1 MGRRFESCRKRK
13 FHESKYYMRK
23 IANILS
29 DFEKNI
35 LYISAIFL
43 PSALPISLLLLLIN
57 IIIFLFNN
65 IKSLKNDYLNYLIFL
80 LLVLMPISCIFSYL
94 NFDADVINSYWDKSL
109 VNRTDR
115 INIWIDLLNWFPLFL
130 IYWSCQKY
138 LQSSKDRIKF
148 AKYIF
153 IGTLPVLLSCILQY
167 WFGIYGPFKFLFGSI
182 VWFQKP
188 LEYGQGVS
196 GLFSNQNYAGSW
208 LTATLP
214 FSIFLLIKNKNNF
227 KKRLVSLIL
236 SISHSYCLILSSS
249 RNALIGLILIL
260 FLFLGIKVI
269 WISILGLFLII
280 TFAYIFYIFNPLL
293 ISDLIQNLISNP
305 LIMKLSYFDISNFLL
320 YPRIEILNISLNFI
334 SQKPLWGFGS
344 GTFPVLY
351 GLAGGKYDTQHTHNL
366 ALQIAYDYGVPI
378 ALILIF
384 IIGLIFIRA
393 FNKIFLI
400 NKKSN
405 LLDKCWITSTA
416 ICLIYNFTDITYY
429 DGKISILMW
438 ILFAGLTSINNEKC
452 YQSN

>member
-1 MGRRFESCRKRK
+1 
-13 FHESKYYMRK
+13 MRK
-23 IANILS
+23 IENILS

-35 LYISAIFL
+35 LFISALFL
-43 PSALPISLLLLLIN
+43 PSALPISIFLILIA
-57 IIIFLFNN
+57 IIIFLFKN
-65 IKSLKNDYLNYLIFL
+65 IKNLKNDYLNYLIFL
-80 LLVLMPISCIFSYL
+80 LLVLMPISCFISYL
-94 NFDADVINSYWDKSL
+94 NFDNLALNNYWNKSL
-109 VNRTDR
+109 VERTNRV
-115 INIWIDLLNWFPLFL
+115 NIWIDLLNWFPLFL
-130 IYWSCQKY
+130 IYWTCQKY
-138 LQSSKDRIKF
+138 LQSNKDRIKF

-153 IGTLPVLLSCILQY
+153 IGTFPVILSCILQY

-188 LEYGQGVS
+188 LEEGIGVS

-208 LTATLP
+208 LAATLP
-214 FSIFLLIKNKNNF
+214 FSIFLILKNKNNL
-227 KKRLVSLIL
+227 KKKLVSLLITL
-236 SISHSYCLILSSS
+236 SHSYFLFLSNS
-249 RNALIGLILIL
+249 RNALIGLTLIL
-260 FLFLGIKVI
+260 FLFLGFNGI
-269 WISILGLFLII
+269 WISILGLFLIV
-280 TFAYIFYIFNPLL
+280 TFSYILYIISPLIL
-293 ISDLIQNLISNP
+293 NDLIQNFTSNP

-334 SQKPLWGFGS
+334 SQKPVWGFGS